1 VRGPA
6 KNSRAELLKNDDAAP
21 APYRLDPT
29 DESIIAQLQED
40 GRRPSRTIA
49 RALGIS
55 EPTLRW
61 RLRRLLES
69 GVLRIAAIADPFRLG
84 YAIQAAILLK
94 VTPGVLERVVE
105 ELAAWPEVM
114 YVSSCT
120 GRVDVYVQ
128 VVCRNQQDLWR
139 LLAVRLPA
147 VGGIVETETLIELR
161 VHKLAYVYPG
171 LGESAK
177 GIAADGQMAR
187 GNR

>member
-1 VRGPA
+1 MRKKRRVD
-6 KNSRAELLKNDDAAP
+6 LLLNDDGAP
-21 APYRLDPT
+21 DPYRLDPT
-29 DESIIAQLQED
+29 DEAIIAQLQED

-84 YAIQAAILLK
+84 YQVQAAILLR
-94 VTPGVLERVVE
+94 VAPGALQRVVD

-128 VVCRNQQDLWR
+128 VVCRDQQDLWQ
-139 LLAVRLPA
+139 LLAIRLPA

-171 LGESAK
+171 LGEAAK
-177 GIAADGQMAR
+177 RIAADVQAAAR
-187 GNR
+187 KPVG